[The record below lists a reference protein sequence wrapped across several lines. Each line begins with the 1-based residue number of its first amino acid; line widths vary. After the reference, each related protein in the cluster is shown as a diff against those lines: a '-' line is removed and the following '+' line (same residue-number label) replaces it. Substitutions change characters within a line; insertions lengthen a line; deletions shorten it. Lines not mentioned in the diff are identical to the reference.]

1 MDETQSARAMRIL
14 KAVDP
19 ESAQR
24 TFVPLVDTDD
34 FDPFRIN
41 RDGWLMKNLH
51 RLSLRITVCF
61 VVQNT
66 EVI

>member
-1 MDETQSARAMRIL
+1 MIS
-14 KAVDP
+14 
-19 ESAQR
+19 
-24 TFVPLVDTDD
+24 FVVGVFLGDMIGVAAIC
-34 FDPFRIN
+34 PFRIN